1 MEELE
6 QPRPQ
11 RSQRGGSASYL
22 WWVAAVVAGFYFLS
36 RSGLVTPSVLMG
48 PTVLPDPLTSVQA
61 GGTGSS
67 VQSLAVM
74 SMMGPYANG

>member
-1 MEELE
+1 MKGLEEE
-6 QPRPQ
+6 EKPR
-11 RSQRGGSASYL
+11 RSRVGSVSYL
-22 WWVAAVVAGFYFLS
+22 WWVAAAVAGFYFLS
-36 RSGLVTPSVLMG
+36 RSGLVMPSILMG